1 MLNIIFDLD
10 DTLYDTAKPF
20 FQVLD
25 RYMPERQYSD
35 ARSYTLFREHCDRAF
50 ELFSDSNLTLVES
63 HIMRTQ
69 GTFEEL
75 GRPLDAENAYRF
87 QLDYQSM
94 QKKIQLSSAMSHLLT
109 DLKNQDVYLSIFTNG
124 PEKHQMMKYEALGL
138 EQWIPLSRVF
148 ISECIGYAKPHPKAF
163 DFVEKALHATNED
176 ILFIGDSFDNDISGG
191 QSAGWTTV
199 WFNHRQQDECN
210 GGKSTMIAHSL
221 TEMNAIINEKI
232 RSSNKGV

>member
-35 ARSYTLFREHCDRAF
+35 ARSYTLFRENCDRAF
-50 ELFSDSNLTLVES
+50 ELFSAGNLTLAES
-63 HIMRTQ
+63 HVMRTQ
-69 GTFEEL
+69 GTFAEL
-75 GRPLDAENAYRF
+75 GHPLDAENAYRF

-94 QKKIQLSSAMSHLLT
+94 QRKIQLCSAMSNMLT
-109 DLKNQDVYLSIFTNG
+109 ELKNQNIRLSLFTNG

-148 ISECIGYAKPHPKAF
+148 ISESIGYAKPHPEAF
-163 DFVEKALHATNED
+163 AFVEKALHATSEE
-176 ILFIGDSFDNDISGG
+176 ILFIGDSIDNDILGG
-191 QSAGWTTV
+191 RGAGWTTV
-199 WFNHRQQDECN
+199 WFNHRQQDERN
-210 GGKSTMIAHSL
+210 GGWATMTAHSL
-221 TEMNAIINEKI
+221 TEIKTIINEKI
-232 RSSNKGV
+232 QSSNKGG